1 MAFQANLTARSQSHN
16 FNSQSPTTLQIT
28 GGERIHEAISS
39 RFIWQLLNNS
49 SPNIRKNSFLMNAKE
64 NFIERKKKRN
74 GKRTTRKTR
83 TKGRRRRRRKNRALS
98 RVFCLFG
105 AKSIHTST
113 FQKQNIKKNSHHILY
128 ICIFFYFTLKID
140 YNAISLD
147 HYIHLVSR
155 TLTYR

>member
-64 NFIERKKKRN
+64 NFIERKKKGMEKEQR
-74 GKRTTRKTR
+74 
-83 TKGRRRRRRKNRALS
+83 
-98 RVFCLFG
+98 
-105 AKSIHTST
+105 
-113 FQKQNIKKNSHHILY
+113 QKQEQREGEDDNE
-128 ICIFFYFTLKID
+128 KIGHFLECF
-140 YNAISLD
+140 ASLAPSQ
-147 HYIHLVSR
+147 YIHPLFKSKI
-155 TLTYR
+155 

>member
-16 FNSQSPTTLQIT
+16 INSQSPTTLQIT

-113 FQKQNIKKNSHHILY
+113 FQKQNIKKKFTSYIIYMYIFLFHIKNRL
-128 ICIFFYFTLKID
+128 
-140 YNAISLD
+140 
-147 HYIHLVSR
+147 
-155 TLTYR
+155 